1 MSRLDPVD
9 PSEVDEETR
18 QFLER
23 FESEEME
30 YLPHGLQIMAHRT
43 EMARTFVDFRSAVY
57 GGKVDNELKLM
68 VGHLSSYVRGCNF
81 CQAHTACHLDLQADV
96 GADKIRAVR
105 NFEDDDRFT
114 DRERAALRL
123 ARDASKIP
131 NQVEAEHFADLRGHF
146 SDSEILEIVGIC
158 CLYGFLNCFNET
170 MATTLEEVPREWA
183 NEELADLDWEI
194 GRHA

>member
-9 PSEVDEETR
+9 PSETDEETR

-23 FESEEME
+23 FEDEEME
-30 YLPHGLQIMAHRT
+30 YLPHGLQIMAHRP
-43 EMARTFVDFRSAVY
+43 EIARTFVDFRSAVY
-57 GGKVDNELKLM
+57 GGEVDNELKLM

-81 CQAHTACHLDLQADV
+81 CQAHTGCHLDLQADV
-96 GADKIRAVR
+96 EDEKVRAVR

-131 NQVEAEHFADLRGHF
+131 NQVEEEHFEDLREYF
-146 SDSEILEIVGIC
+146 TDPEILEIVGIC

-170 MATTLEEVPREWA
+170 MATTLEEVPRDWA
-183 NEELADLDWEI
+183 EDTLADLDWQI